1 MSHRAGWNRV
11 VLAADVRERQ
21 LDRITETQFFRKSE
35 GADCRSALTGAQD

>member
-21 LDRITETQFFRKSE
+21 LDRITETQFSE
-35 GADCRSALTGAQD
+35 NQKVLTVDQH